1 MDSPIEEI
9 KERLD
14 VVDVISSYI
23 KLQKTGANYRA
34 ICPFHSEQK
43 PSFFVSPT
51 RQLWRCFGCG
61 KGGDIFAFIQEIEG
75 VEFGDALRILAQ
87 RAGVELKR
95 QDPQVQSQR
104 QKLYEICEAATK
116 FYEKQLQEGK
126 NGKKAKEY
134 LLQRDIKEESIKEWR
149 LGFAPN
155 LWNSLG
161 DFLKEKGYSIGEIQ
175 RAGLALANEQGK
187 VYDRFRARIIFPIF
201 DLNSQVIGFGGRF
214 FGTKEGEEK
223 NLAKYLNIPNTLL
236 YNKSKV
242 LYGLNKA
249 KVPIRKQ
256 DACILVEGYT
266 DVILSHQ
273 SGIKN
278 AVATS
283 GTALTPPQL
292 TILKRYSNNLITA
305 FDMDIAGD
313 SATARG
319 INLAQAQGFD
329 IRVAVLPQGKDPA
342 DIASKSAKNWGQI
355 IEKAKSILDF
365 YFEKA
370 LLNYDQ
376 KNVEGKKE
384 IARMLLPI
392 IARIQNKIE
401 QSHWINKLASELK
414 VAEEKIEEELNKY
427 VNLDIKAEEREE
439 KNLKEPETK
448 TRQQLIEERI
458 LTLLL
463 TFPKKLESLFSQEIE
478 CFSEETRD
486 ILREFKKNKKTF
498 YSKYSE
504 FSLNDKQKELL
515 NNLALKGEAE
525 KDLVQIDV
533 NEETAVCLKELSQI
547 FKKQK
552 MEELAQKIKQAEIE
566 GKTKEIQK
574 FSQQFNDLIKTLLK

>member
-292 TILKRYSNNLITA
+292 TILKRYYNNLITA